1 MKKSKVMMLTTM
13 VAFVFLFMSFII
25 PQEQT
30 KPEPWEVPAKYEK
43 MENPYADDASLVKV
57 GKMLYSKHCKSCHGN
72 KGAYDGPKA
81 KQLETW
87 CTSFAEGEFQAQS
100 DGVLFYKSFI
110 GRDEMPNFEKKIP
123 DDEDKWAVI
132 MFIRTLK
139 K

>member
-1 MKKSKVMMLTTM
+1 MKKSNVIMMTMM
-13 VAFVFLFMSFII
+13 VAVVFFLMSFII
-25 PQEQT
+25 PQEQK
-30 KPEPWEVPAKYEK
+30 KPAPWEVPAEYQN

-87 CTSFAEGEFQAQS
+87 CSSFADADFQAQS
-100 DGVLFYKSFI
+100 DGALFYKSFI
-110 GRDEMPNFEKKIP
+110 GRDEMPNYEKKIP

-132 MFIRTLK
+132 NFIRTLK
-139 K
+139 